1 MLRDVIVCQCSVVN
15 ERRVLAEVLEGATCA
30 DEVAERCG
38 AGARCG
44 GCRPTIEALLASLG
58 MVEQPVSISA

>member
-1 MLRDVIVCQCSVVN
+1 MLVCHCEAVNDRGIRAAIV
-15 ERRVLAEVLEGATCA
+15 EGALCA

-58 MVEQPVSISA
+58 PAEQPVAVSV

>member
-1 MLRDVIVCQCSVVN
+1 MLVCQCEAVN
-15 ERRVLAEVLEGATCA
+15 DRRIVAEIVSGALDA
-30 DEVAERCG
+30 ESLAERCG

-58 MVEQPVSISA
+58 PVEQPVAIGA